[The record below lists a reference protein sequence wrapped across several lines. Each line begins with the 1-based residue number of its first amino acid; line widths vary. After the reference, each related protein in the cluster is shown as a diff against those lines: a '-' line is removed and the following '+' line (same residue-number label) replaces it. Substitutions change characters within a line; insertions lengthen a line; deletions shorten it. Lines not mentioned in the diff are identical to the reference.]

1 MPGLFPTPDSG
12 LRVLS
17 RSEWVAPPL
26 EGRGLAFIQG
36 RLTSGKQ
43 AALGLIEIWVGPDAH
58 QEAGHASFRPQ
69 PLSLRFQSCT
79 L

>member
-12 LRVLS
+12 LRILS

-36 RLTSGKQ
+36 RLRSVKQ
-43 AALGLIEIWVGPDAH
+43 GRIGVDRDLGLTRLMHIRKLVTPP
-58 QEAGHASFRPQ
+58 SSN
-69 PLSLRFQSCT
+69 LSL
-79 L
+79 